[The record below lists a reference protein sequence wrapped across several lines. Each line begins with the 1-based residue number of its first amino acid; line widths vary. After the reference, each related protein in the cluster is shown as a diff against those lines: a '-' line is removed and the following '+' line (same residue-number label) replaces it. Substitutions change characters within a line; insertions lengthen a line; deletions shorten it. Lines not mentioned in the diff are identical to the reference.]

1 MAARAQVV
9 VKAAQIKKPSAG
21 PDDGLPFAT
30 GPKLADVSASVASG
44 SEESL
49 SKAAVEGFQRPAI
62 QDTDQIFA
70 AAQDHYLHLGMA
82 RQDPERLKRLQ
93 VLDDVCEGK
102 LSEVMSIPQNFV
114 VLSSSETPV
123 ATLRCIA
130 FSGMPHVTGVTGFTQ
145 GEGVLQLSKLSGA
158 GGRHRLHFLMQ
169 EAVKTFEGDEK
180 WNKAKKLNRSLT
192 LTEDRK
198 ETVEQ
203 WDVEGNYT
211 SKHGLKASSMAI
223 EVEGNIIS
231 ANAELSNLATM
242 TTHFSS
248 KETKTDYQVAARPQ
262 PRQEQSECPG
272 CPCMA
277 ILLAPCVPLMA
288 CLAAIEACLSCQLC
302 KPQPSQPQPSQ
313 PQPSQPSQ
321 RAPLCPCCLKRPP
334 PPQKPPPVVGR
345 AVMVGN
351 WTSVE
356 GNLGEWQGSA
366 IHRPGFADGM
376 TKETKGETEKVVHQ
390 FFYPKV
396 QDCNGDQTTTTKYE
410 KMHVIHVLYRL
421 PMQRPTIFTAWVHP
435 DQSGAAALRFV
446 QELSA
451 AATARCN
458 SLEGTQAI
466 YQAESSNAVLQR
478 QQHFSHLWKQAAGWS
493 QYGDD
498 VHGAA
503 EQADVQTVVLPE
515 KPKTC
520 GQQAV
525 KWARAQGLQFW
536 LKVALAATCLVLV
549 LILVAQM

>member
-1 MAARAQVV
+1 M
-9 VKAAQIKKPSAG
+9 
-21 PDDGLPFAT
+21 
-30 GPKLADVSASVASG
+30 
-44 SEESL
+44 
-49 SKAAVEGFQRPAI
+49 
-62 QDTDQIFA
+62 QDADQIFA
-70 AAQDHYLHLGMA
+70 AAQDHYLHLDM
-82 RQDPERLKRLQ
+82 

-102 LSEVMSIPQNFV
+102 LSEVMSIPHSFV

-203 WDVEGNYT
+203 WDVEGIYT

-262 PRQEQSECPG
+262 PRQEQSDCPG
-272 CPCMA
+272 CPCMT
-277 ILLAPCVPLMA
+277 ILLAPCVGLLACLLAPCVCLAA
-288 CLAAIEACLSCQLC
+288 CLAVIEACLSCQLC
-302 KPQPSQPQPSQ
+302 KPSP
-313 PQPSQPSQ
+313 
-321 RAPLCPCCLKRPP
+321 RAPVCPCGPKWALFCPCCPKRPP
-334 PPQKPPPVVGR
+334 PAPVVGR

-376 TKETKGETEKVVHQ
+376 TKEMKGETEKVVHK
-390 FFYPKV
+390 FFFPKV

-421 PMQRPTIFTAWVHP
+421 PLQRPTIFTAWVHP

-446 QELSA
+446 QELSG

-466 YQAESSNAVLQR
+466 YHAESSDAVLQR

-503 EQADVQTVVLPE
+503 EQADVQTVVVQ
-515 KPKTC
+515 KQTC
-520 GQQAV
+520 GQQAA

-549 LILVAQM
+549 LILVAQI